1 MVFGMIVAPGL
12 ARLSPQSRADFVL
25 NIVPKYV
32 RYTVAFALVTLVFG
46 IGSVIAFANGNFSV
60 MSMSTAFGMYI
71 SAGAVLALVAF
82 GIGVGVAIPAA
93 NKLVKI
99 TKSMA
104 GNAGPPPPELMAAS
118 KRMRIG
124 STVSMVILVLVTI
137 FMVAGATI

>member
-1 MVFGMIVAPGL
+1 MVFGMVVGPGL
-12 ARLSPQSRADFVL
+12 AKLSPQSRADFVL

-32 RYTVAFALVTLVFG
+32 RYIVAFAVVTLVFG
-46 IGSVIAFANGNFSV
+46 IGSVIAFANGNYSV

-71 SAGAVLALVAF
+71 SVGALLALVAF
-82 GIGVGVAIPAA
+82 GIGIGVAIPAA

-124 STVSMVILVLVTI
+124 STVSMVILVFVTI
-137 FMVAGATI
+137 FMVAGATL